1 MTKQKNSTRRAA
13 MRLLLAEDEKE
24 LSRALTA
31 VLTKNNY
38 TVDAVYNGE
47 DALDYAKNTDYDGI
61 ILDVMMP
68 VMDGI
73 EALKRMRKA
82 GIHTPVIML
91 TAKAEVNDRIAGLDA
106 GADDYLPKP
115 FAMGELLARLRSIT
129 RRKGEMVSEKLEFGD
144 IYLDISAAELGN
156 GKESYRLTH
165 KEFQVMELLLRNS
178 GNLISTERML
188 DQVWGYDSDV
198 EINVVWVAI
207 SSLRKKLTGM
217 KSRVE
222 IQAVRGIGY
231 TLKQK

>member
-1 MTKQKNSTRRAA
+1 
-13 MRLLLAEDEKE
+13 
-24 LSRALTA
+24 
-31 VLTKNNY
+31 
-38 TVDAVYNGE
+38 
-47 DALDYAKNTDYDGI
+47 
-61 ILDVMMP
+61 MMP

-82 GIHTPVIML
+82 GVSTPFIML

-129 RRKGEMVSEKLEFGD
+129 RRKGEVVSEKLEFGD

-165 KEFQVMELLLRNS
+165 KEFQVMELLLKNS

-217 KSRVE
+217 KSNVE

>member
-1 MTKQKNSTRRAA
+1 

>member
-1 MTKQKNSTRRAA
+1 

-24 LSRALTA
+24 LSRALVA

-47 DALDYAKNTDYDGI
+47 DALDYAKETDYDGI

-73 EALKRMRKA
+73 EALKKMRKA
-82 GIHTPVIML
+82 GVSTPVIML

-129 RRKGEMVSEKLEFGD
+129 RRKGEVVSEKLEFGD

-165 KEFQVMELLLRNS
+165 KEFQVMELLLKNS

-217 KSRVE
+217 KSNVE

>member
-1 MTKQKNSTRRAA
+1 

-24 LSRALTA
+24 LSRALVA

-47 DALDYAKNTDYDGI
+47 DALDYAKETDYDGI

-82 GIHTPVIML
+82 GVSTPVIML

-129 RRKGEMVSEKLEFGD
+129 RRKGEVVSEKLEFGD

-165 KEFQVMELLLRNS
+165 KEFQVMELLLKNS

-217 KSRVE
+217 KSNVE